1 MIHAIEALSGR
12 PFHKA
17 VWRAAGKDQRGR
29 NQAAAT
35 LRPNKDRKDEKGGRE
50 KSSDEEEELDEGLK
64 GSFPASDP
72 VALSEPAPSEP
83 DEASKDKGPKP
94 RSRD

>member
-12 PFHKA
+12 PFPKA

-29 NQAAAT
+29 NQAAPA
-35 LRPNKDRKDEKGGRE
+35 LRPEKDRKEEKGGRD
-50 KSSDEEEELDEGLK
+50 KGSDEEEELDEGLK

-72 VALSEPAPSEP
+72 VSVTTPTRPGRP
-83 DEASKDKGPKP
+83 HRG
-94 RSRD
+94 